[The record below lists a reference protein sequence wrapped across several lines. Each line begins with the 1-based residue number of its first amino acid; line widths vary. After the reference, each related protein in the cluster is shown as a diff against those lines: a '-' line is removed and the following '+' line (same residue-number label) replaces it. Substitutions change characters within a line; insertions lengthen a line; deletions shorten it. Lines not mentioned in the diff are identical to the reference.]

1 MLVAVTQKHDCN
13 PDDEHD
19 ESCSVHGIAVEAFAA
34 AAAAGV
40 ELDMKKQVV
49 QLID

>member
-1 MLVAVTQKHDCN
+1 MLVAVTQKHDCS
-13 PDDEHD
+13 PDDERY
-19 ESCSVHGIAVEAFAA
+19 ESCSVHGIAVEAF